1 MNTNANPKTKYTS
14 NCIILQNIARRAM
27 LMRGLFPEF
36 SAQAV
41 AELARISAPAKASLA
56 TPACDLR
63 DLLWASIDN
72 DDSRTWIS

>member
-1 MNTNANPKTKYTS
+1 MNTNSNPKTKDTQ
-14 NCIILQNIARRAM
+14 NRTILQNIARRAM
-27 LMRGLFPEF
+27 LMRGLVPEF

-56 TPACDLR
+56 TQACDLR

-72 DDSRTWIS
+72 DDSRTWTS